1 MTDQRIREVV
11 RSVVG
16 LLARR
21 DYEALQRLSR
31 GRRLTATELR
41 QAVEEYGR
49 TIIMPPDEAF
59 EDLDVVDVDAP
70 SPMRHGVRFDLWT
83 AQEGRSD
90 LTLEMTITDVGA
102 DSYDLQIDD
111 LHVL

>member
-1 MTDQRIREVV
+1 
-11 RSVVG
+11 
-16 LLARR
+16 
-21 DYEALQRLSR
+21 
-31 GRRLTATELR
+31 
-41 QAVEEYGR
+41 
-49 TIIMPPDEAF
+49 MPPDEAF
-59 EDLDVVDVDAP
+59 EDLDVVDVDA
-70 SPMRHGVRFDLWT
+70 SGPMRHGVRFDLWT